1 MSETRGRPST
11 GTPSGVFRLTAAAS
25 VAPIVWGTTYL
36 VTSEFLPAGH
46 PMTASVLRALPA
58 GLLLL
63 ALAPGIPPKGWRVR
77 TTILGLLNIGVFF
90 PLLFIAA
97 YRLPGGLAAVVGSLQ
112 PLVII
117 ILTQA
122 LRWGK
127 PTVRHLMWCVVAVVG
142 VALTTLTG
150 RSTIDALGL
159 TAAVLGTVAMASG
172 ILLTRRWGAAP
183 GIHPLNSTAWQ
194 LIIGGAVIV
203 PLIPFADRGPWHPDL
218 AGIAGYAW
226 LSLIGGAVAYALWF
240 RGARALPAPNVALLG
255 VLSPVTAAVLGWL
268 FLGQTL
274 TLLQTAGF
282 AIALGGSL
290 AGQFTL
296 VHRSDDRSFTNR
308 TVLDSQHGQERNR

>member
-1 MSETRGRPST
+1 MSETRGHPSN
-11 GTPSGVFRLTAAAS
+11 GIPSGVFRLTAAAS

-36 VTSEFLPAGH
+36 VTSQFLPAGH

-63 ALAPGIPPKGWRVR
+63 AMAPGIPPKGWRVR

-97 YRLPGGLAAVVGSLQ
+97 YRLPGGLAATVGSLQ

-117 ILTQA
+117 ILTRA

-127 PTVRHLMWCVVAVVG
+127 PTVRHLMWCVVAAIG
-142 VALTTLTG
+142 VALTALTG
-150 RSTIDALGL
+150 RATIDALGL

-172 ILLTRRWGAAP
+172 ILLTRRWGVAP
-183 GIHPLNSTAWQ
+183 GTHPLTSTGWQ

-203 PLIPFADRGPWHPDL
+203 PLIPFVDRGPWHPGL

-240 RGARALPAPNVALLG
+240 RGARALPATNVALLG

-274 TLLQTAGF
+274 SLLQTAGF
-282 AIALGGSL
+282 TIALGGSL
-290 AGQFTL
+290 AGQFTIA
-296 VHRSDDRSFTNR
+296 HRNDDRSFTNR
-308 TVLDSQHGQERNR
+308 AVLYSPHRPERNC